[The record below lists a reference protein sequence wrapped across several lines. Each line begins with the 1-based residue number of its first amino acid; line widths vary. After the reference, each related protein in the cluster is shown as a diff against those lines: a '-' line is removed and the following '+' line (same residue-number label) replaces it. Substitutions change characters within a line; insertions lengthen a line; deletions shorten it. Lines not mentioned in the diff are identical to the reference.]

1 MSCFVDIV
9 LWIFFFLTRL
19 YYESDCYICMKNAVP
34 KGVECRN
41 YTKIEQCQLCLAT
54 IPLVCLLVFS
64 CKSNSNLA
72 AWGYGYICTLN
83 VGGRSE
89 IMVHL
94 NTALGCTQ
102 LSGFRAQFGTW
113 DNLFLIMYQL
123 KSWPSFVVWFRI
135 TCCLRRKGNLKT
147 SLGVGRVVFI
157 CLFPPINEMMCSSP
171 VYSRKKNNILQTII
185 CAICILFL
193 LQHITMLFWAHL
205 CSHFKILPWILHAG
219 PSFVICFS
227 A

>member
-135 TCCLRRKGNLKT
+135 TCCLRRKSNLKT

-157 CLFPPINEMMCSSP
+157 CLFPPINEMMCSSEKRITYCRP
-171 VYSRKKNNILQTII
+171 LSV
-185 CAICILFL
+185 LFAFYFYYN
-193 LQHITMLFWAHL
+193 T
-205 CSHFKILPWILHAG
+205 LP
-219 PSFVICFS
+219 CFS
-227 A
+227 GPILVLISKYSPEYYMEIHLLSYVFQLS